1 MQIAEAYIPMDRR
14 QALAQNKTLP
24 DRTHGSVLFA
34 DISGFTP
41 LTEALGQELGQQR
54 GAEELTRILNE
65 VYSALVA
72 EVHRYGGSVLSFSGD
87 AITCWLDQDEGLRGT
102 ACALNMQGVMAG
114 FASFETPGG
123 TEVSLGIKTAV
134 VTGPVRR
141 FIIGDPKIQLMDALA
156 GSTLD
161 LVAAAEHQADR
172 GDVIVSAD
180 IAEKFSQQLTIGE
193 WRTDEEIGKRFAT
206 VLGLTEA
213 VAATPWAELSDTLS
227 EEQAR
232 TWLWPTIYDRLQSAQ
247 GQFLA
252 EMRLATAVFL
262 QFTGLDYDEDD
273 KAGKKLSAYV
283 ASVQAII
290 AQYEGT
296 LLQLTIGDKGSYLYA
311 AFGAPVAH
319 DDDPARAVAAAL
331 ALRSVPQHLDFIKD
345 IRVGVA
351 QGQMRAGAYGSPKRQ
366 TYGVIGDKVN
376 LSARLMGI
384 SPVGDVRTDF
394 EVYRRAQNRWQFDVL
409 EPTKVKG
416 KSGLIRVYRPTGE
429 TAVTRTRTESKMI
442 GRQEEFAQ
450 TLTALETAV
459 AGETRVLIIEGEG
472 GIGKSRLAFE
482 LLDETRQRGIICFW
496 GEGQSIEQHTPY
508 RVWREIF
515 GTYFGLDN
523 IADMAERH
531 HRVEA
536 VVRES
541 VPEQLYR
548 LPLLNDILNLELPET
563 ELTLAMPP
571 ELRQESLVVLL
582 INLLRAWA
590 RERPLIL
597 MLEDAHWL
605 DSLSW
610 EFTVQVVRALQTS
623 RDPMLLLIV
632 NRPVDAHSTAGQ
644 NMATLEAMPITQK
657 IVLGNLTQDE
667 TVTLVTTR
675 LGLRD
680 DGLPPALA
688 DLVRTRA
695 DGNPF
700 FAQEVVFTLRDQD
713 ILDIVPDPSGEFN
726 LCVVK
731 GDLEQV
737 ATALPDTIQGL
748 ILARIDQL
756 TLEQQLMLKVAAVIG
771 RTFAYTP
778 FQHLY
783 KQYATVVQEKIR
795 GELNELNSRDLTEL
809 DTVGPPDIVY
819 IFKHII
825 TQEVAYQTLL
835 FGQRKEMHQKVAAWY
850 VEAYGE
856 FDEDGQIVI
865 LPSAAFVLSL
875 LVHHY
880 HHAEDRLRECHFAR
894 LAGEQAARQY
904 ANEEAVRYFD
914 RALELTDK
922 GDVDG
927 RYQLYF
933 AREALYDLEGKREEQ
948 AKDLQALAQL
958 AETMDDELKMAQVA
972 LRQAHYARMMGEQ
985 TAVLTAVQNGI
996 QFAAQA
1002 QNPSVEAEGYFIWGT
1017 SLRQQGKYEDAI
1029 GKLRQAVDLAQQS
1042 QNQSVEAD
1050 GLLQLGVTNFF
1061 LNQSETAVRYMEQAR
1076 TIFQAKK
1083 DRRGESGCLMM
1094 LGNIN
1099 TAQGNYLASQT
1110 NYSQALNLSRMIGHR
1125 MGESIILGNLGVNYN
1140 YLGDYEAARD
1150 SQQQALSIAQEIGDL
1165 EGQSF
1170 AYVNLSL
1177 IYHMLDENEQ
1187 VLATGEQALAL
1198 QQAINDRRNEAYTL
1212 TYQGHALAALGRM
1225 TEAATA
1231 YQQAKEIRQEL
1242 GEDSLVMDDLAGLAR
1257 VAMANGNEDEA
1268 NAYVTEILN
1277 WIEEHGIEGIEYPLQ
1292 VYLTCYRVLHQTAQG
1307 DDEKL
1312 ARAKTILFTAH
1323 EHLQNQA
1330 EAIKDEEQRM
1340 QYLLHIPFNRAI
1352 MAAWQREQKTS
1363 GQ

>member
-1 MQIAEAYIPMDRR
+1 MQLAEAYIPMDRR
-14 QALAQNKTLP
+14 QALIKNESLP

-41 LTEALGQELGQQR
+41 LTEALGLELGQQR

-65 VYSALVA
+65 VYTALVTQ
-72 EVHRYGGSVLSFSGD
+72 VHTYHGSVLSFSGD
-87 AITCWLDQDEGLRGT
+87 AITCWLDKDEGLRGT
-102 ACALNMQGVMAG
+102 ACALNMQAVMQR
-114 FASFETPGG
+114 FTSFETPGG

-141 FIIGDPKIQLMDALA
+141 FVIGDPHIQLMDALA
-156 GSTLD
+156 GGTLD
-161 LVAAAEHQADR
+161 HVAAAEHQAER

-180 IAEKFSQQLTIGE
+180 IAEKFAEQLAISE
-193 WRTDEEIGKRFAT
+193 WREDHDTGQRFAIVT
-206 VLGLTEA
+206 GLTAE
-213 VAATPWAELSDTLS
+213 VAASPWPEMSQSLS
-227 EEQAR
+227 EKQAQQ
-232 TWLWPTIYDRLQSAQ
+232 WLWPTIYDRVQSAQ

-252 EMRLATAVFL
+252 EMRLATAVFW
-262 QFTGLDYDEDD
+262 QFTGLDYDADD
-273 KAGKKLSAYV
+273 KAGKKLSAYI
-283 ASVQAII
+283 AWVQGII
-290 AQYEGT
+290 AQYEGA

-331 ALRSVPQHLDFIKD
+331 ALRTVPAHLGFIRN

-384 SPVGDVRTDF
+384 APIGDVRTDL
-394 EVYRRAQNRWQFDVL
+394 EVYRRAQSRWQFDEL

-416 KSGLIRVYRPTGE
+416 KTGLIQVYRPTGE
-429 TAVTRTRTESKMI
+429 PAVTRTRVESKMI
-442 GRQEEFAQ
+442 GREAEFDQMLA
-450 TLTALETAV
+450 ALATAV
-459 AGETRVLIIEGEG
+459 GGETQVLIVEGEG
-472 GIGKSRLAFE
+472 GIGKSRLALE
-482 LLDETRQRGIICFW
+482 LVQVIRERGIAGFW

-515 GTYFGLDN
+515 TSYFGLDN
-523 IADMAERH
+523 VADRAER
-531 HRVEA
+531 RALVEA
-536 VVRES
+536 VMQAS
-541 VPEQLYR
+541 VPEQVYR
-548 LPLLNDILNLELPET
+548 LPLLNDILGLDLPET

-610 EFTVQVVRALQTS
+610 EFTVQMVRAMQTS
-623 RDPMLLLIV
+623 HDPMLLLIV

-644 NMATLEAMPITQK
+644 HMATLAAMPMTRK
-657 IVLGNLTQDE
+657 IVLGNLSPEE

-675 LGLRD
+675 LNLRAG
-680 DGLPPALA
+680 GLPTAVA

-713 ILDIVPDPSGEFN
+713 FLVIEPDEAGEFN
-726 LCVVK
+726 RCLVK

-756 TLEQQLMLKVAAVIG
+756 TLAQQLMLKVAAVIG
-771 RTFAYTP
+771 RTFALIP
-778 FQHLY
+778 LQHLY
-783 KQYATVVQEKIR
+783 GHYASAVQTKLQA
-795 GELNELNSRDLTEL
+795 ELQQLNARDLTEL
-809 DTVGPPDIVY
+809 DSVGPPDIVY

-850 VEAYGE
+850 MDTYGE
-856 FDEDGQIVI
+856 MDGQGQAVI
-865 LPSAAFVLSL
+865 PPSAAFVLPL

-880 HHAEDRLRECHFAR
+880 HHAEAWPQERHFAR

-904 ANEEAVRYFD
+904 ANEEALRYFD
-914 RALELTDK
+914 RALELTEK
-922 GDVDG
+922 GDVNG

-933 AREALYDLEGKREEQ
+933 AREALYDLEGRREEQ
-948 AKDLQALAQL
+948 AQDLQALAEV
-958 AETMDDELKMAQVA
+958 AVAMDDELKKAQVA
-972 LRQAHYARMMGEQ
+972 LRQAHYARVMGDQ
-985 TAVLTAVQNGI
+985 AGALTAVQNGI
-996 QFAAQA
+996 QFATEAQS
-1002 QNPSVEAEGYFIWGT
+1002 PHIESEGYYIWGN
-1017 SLRQQGKYEDAI
+1017 SLRQQGKYEDALD
-1029 GKLRQAVDLAQQS
+1029 KLQRAVELAQHS
-1042 QNQSVEAD
+1042 QNQAVEAD
-1050 GLLQLGVTNFF
+1050 GLLQLGVTNFYMS
-1061 LNQSETAVRYMEQAR
+1061 QSETAVRYMEQAR
-1076 TIFQAKK
+1076 TIYQAKN

-1099 TAQGNYLASQT
+1099 TDQGNYLASQT
-1110 NYSQALNLSRMIGHR
+1110 NYNQALNLSRMIGHR
-1125 MGESIILGNLGVNYN
+1125 MGESIILGNLGVNYA
-1140 YLGDYEAARD
+1140 YLGGYEEARD
-1150 SQQQALSIAQEIGDL
+1150 CQQQALTISQEIGDL

-1187 VLATGEQALAL
+1187 VLATCEQALAL
-1198 QQAINDRRNEAYTL
+1198 QQTIHDRRNEAYTL
-1212 TYQGHALAALGRM
+1212 TYKGHALAALARLD
-1225 TEAATA
+1225 EAAAA
-1231 YQQAKEIRQEL
+1231 YEQARAIRQEL
-1242 GEDSLVMDDLAGLAR
+1242 GEDSLVIDDLAGLAR
-1257 VAMANGNEDEA
+1257 VALAMGEGEA
-1268 NAYVTEILN
+1268 ALDQVTAVLA
-1277 WIEEHGIEGIEYPLQ
+1277 WIEAHGVEGVEYPMQ
-1292 VYLTCYRVLHQTAQG
+1292 VYLTCYQVLHELAK
-1307 DDEKL
+1307 EEPAML
-1312 ARAKTILFTAH
+1312 ARAQAVLATAH
-1323 EHLQNQA
+1323 KHLESQA
-1330 EAIKDEEQRM
+1330 EAIKDAEQRM
-1340 QYLLHIPFNRAI
+1340 QFLLHIPYNRAI
-1352 MAAWQREQKTS
+1352 MAAWQRN
-1363 GQ
+1363 GG

>member
-14 QALAQNKTLP
+14 QALTQNETLP

-41 LTEALGQELGQQR
+41 LTEALGLELGQQR

-72 EVHRYGGSVLSFSGD
+72 QVHRYRGSVLSFSGD

-102 ACALNMQGVMAG
+102 ACALNMQAVMRR

-141 FIIGDPKIQLMDALA
+141 FVIGDPKIQLMDALA
-156 GSTLD
+156 GGTLD
-161 LVAAAEHQADR
+161 HVASAEHQAER
-172 GDVIVSAD
+172 GDVIISAEVAD
-180 IAEKFSQQLTIGE
+180 KFPEQINISE
-193 WRTDEEIGKRFAT
+193 WREDSETGQRFAI
-206 VLGLTEA
+206 VAGLTAE
-213 VAATPWAELSDTLS
+213 VAQAPWPAIDQSLS
-227 EEQAR
+227 EAQAR
-232 TWLWPTIYDRLQSAQ
+232 QWLWPTIYERLQSVQ

-273 KAGKKLSAYV
+273 KSGKRLSAYI
-283 ASVQAII
+283 AWVQGII

-331 ALRSVPQHLDFIKD
+331 ALRSVPRHLDFIRD

-351 QGQMRAGAYGSPKRQ
+351 QGQTRAGAYGSPTRQ

-384 SPVGDVRTDF
+384 SPIGDVRTDF
-394 EVYRRAQNRWQFDVL
+394 EVYRRAQSRWQFDVL
-409 EPTKVKG
+409 EPTKIKG

-429 TAVTRTRTESKMI
+429 AAVTRVRADSVMI
-442 GRQEEFAQ
+442 GRRAEFAQ
-450 TLTALETAV
+450 LVAGLETAV

-472 GIGKSRLAFE
+472 GIGKSRLAYE
-482 LLDETRQRGIICFW
+482 LVGMIRERGLTGFW

-515 GTYFGLDN
+515 KTYFGLDN
-523 IADMAERH
+523 MADMAERH

-536 VVRES
+536 VVQES
-541 VPEQLYR
+541 VPDQLYR
-548 LPLLNDILNLELPET
+548 LPLLNDILNVELPET
-563 ELTLAMPP
+563 DLTLAMPP

-610 EFTVQVVRALQTS
+610 EFTVQMVRALRTS
-623 RDPMLLLIV
+623 HDPMLLLIV
-632 NRPVDAHSTAGQ
+632 NRPVAAHSTAGQ
-644 NMATLEAMPITQK
+644 HMTTLASMLVTRK

-667 TVTLVTTR
+667 TVELVTAR

-680 DGLPPALA
+680 DGLPSAIA

-713 ILDIVPDPSGEFN
+713 ILVIEPEPSGDYN
-726 LCVVK
+726 RCVVK

-737 ATALPDTIQGL
+737 TTALPDTVQGL

-771 RTFAYTP
+771 RTFAFTP

-783 KQYATVVQEKIR
+783 NQYAAVVQEKVR
-795 GELNELNSRDLTEL
+795 NELNELNSRDLTEL

-850 VEAYGE
+850 VQAYGE
-856 FDEDGQIVI
+856 IDEDGLMVI
-865 LPSAAFVLSL
+865 PPSAAFVLSL

-904 ANEEAVRYFD
+904 ANEEALRYFD
-914 RALELTDK
+914 RALELTDEE
-922 GDVDG
+922 DVDG
-927 RYQLYF
+927 RYQLYL
-933 AREALYDLEGKREEQ
+933 AREALYDLEGKREGQ
-948 AKDLQALAQL
+948 AQDLQTLAQL
-958 AETMDDELKMAQVA
+958 AEVMADDLKKAQAA
-972 LRQAHYARMMGEQ
+972 LRQAHYARVMGDQ
-985 TAVLTAVQNGI
+985 VATLTAVQNGI
-996 QFAAQA
+996 QYATQA
-1002 QNPSVEAEGYFIWGT
+1002 QSPTAEAEGYYIWGKSLQQQGRYEEAMEKLERSAHLAQT
-1017 SLRQQGKYEDAI
+1017 SLD
-1029 GKLRQAVDLAQQS
+1029 QATQAESLI
-1042 QNQSVEAD
+1042 
-1050 GLLQLGVTNFF
+1050 QLGVTNFY
-1061 LNQSETAVRYMEQAR
+1061 LGNYDIASTYMEQALTLFR
-1076 TIFQAKK
+1076 DVN
-1083 DRRGESGCLMM
+1083 DRKGEAGCLMM
-1094 LGNIN
+1094 LG
-1099 TAQGNYLASQT
+1099 TVSTHMSNYLAGQV
-1110 NYSQALNLSRMIGHR
+1110 YQDQALNLSRMIGNR
-1125 MGESIILGNLGVNYN
+1125 MGESIILGNLGVNYA
-1140 YLGDYEAARD
+1140 YLGSYEAARD
-1150 SQQQALSIAQEIGDL
+1150 CQQQALTISQEIGDL

-1187 VLATGEQALAL
+1187 VLKTCEQALAL

-1212 TYQGHALAALGRM
+1212 TYKGHALAALDRM
-1225 TEAATA
+1225 NGAVEA
-1231 YQQAKEIRQEL
+1231 YEQARVIRQGL
-1242 GEDSLVMDDLAGLAR
+1242 GEESLVMDDLAGLAR
-1257 VAMANGNEDEA
+1257 VAEA
-1268 NAYVTEILN
+1268 MNQEAESLAYVMEILT
-1277 WIEEHGIEGIEYPLQ
+1277 WIEENGIEGIEYPLQ
-1292 VYLTCYRVLHQTAQG
+1292 VYLTCYHVLHRAANGNEAMLAQ
-1307 DDEKL
+1307 
-1312 ARAKTILFTAH
+1312 ANAILRTAH
-1323 EHLQNQA
+1323 DHLQKQA

-1340 QYLLHIPFNRAI
+1340 QFLLHIPFNRAI
-1352 MAAWQREQKTS
+1352 LAAWRQEQ
-1363 GQ
+1363 G